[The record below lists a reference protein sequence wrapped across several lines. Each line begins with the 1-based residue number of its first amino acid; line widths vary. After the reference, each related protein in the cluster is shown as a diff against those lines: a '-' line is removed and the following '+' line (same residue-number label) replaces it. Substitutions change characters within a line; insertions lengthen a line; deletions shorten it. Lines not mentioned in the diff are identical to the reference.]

1 MRIISENKGAFW
13 RYDIKDKVTAGIALT
28 GGEVK
33 SIKEGRVYL
42 NGSFVRVIGKE
53 AFLVGANI
61 PLYKKATDENY
72 DPERPRKLLLH
83 REEISRLVGTASQK
97 GYTILPLQ
105 IIENYAI
112 IKLIVGVGKGRKEY
126 EKKDVVI
133 ERQEKRDTERL
144 VKELNRL

>member
-42 NGSFVRVIGKE
+42 NGSFVKVIGKE
-53 AFLVGANI
+53 TFLVGANI
-61 PLYKKATDENY
+61 PLYKKATDESY

-126 EKKDVVI
+126 EKKEVVM

>member
-42 NGSFVRVIGKE
+42 NGSFVKVIGKE

-61 PLYKKATDENY
+61 PLYKKATDESY

-126 EKKDVVI
+126 EKKEVVM